1 MKRILMLVL
10 VGFLGAML
18 FIFSFGYSK
27 AKNPYSFYQV
37 YLDGKNIGMINSKR
51 ELENYINNQGKQ
63 IRKNVLKYNEKIES
77 IDTVD
82 EYLNSISLSED
93 EMNTFNTLSKLD
105 KVKYVIKN
113 KDTLKISQVKLEQF
127 DFYIKNHL
135 EKLSEVDIKN
145 MKDYA
150 DLNAIYLSAETI
162 YTPNGIDIKKVY
174 TYKNETEKVSDL
186 YAKIISE
193 KNCTIAGYKFTIKGK
208 DEKEKTIYVTDNK
221 IFSSAIDT
229 LAEIFVGTKEYTAY
243 KENNQNDIV
252 DTGSIIESV
261 YVDEDI
267 TYKATNIS
275 TSEKIYTNSDD
286 LAKYLLYG
294 DEYSETKVKV
304 EDGDSISSIAFNN
317 QISVNEFLISND
329 EYTSED
335 NLLYAGKE
343 VTIAQINPQV
353 NVVVETHSVSDVES
367 NYNTIEQHDSNM
379 IQGDEVVTQEGEKGI
394 DRITQSIKSVNGQVN
409 YVQVNQRETLKAPTA
424 KIVTVGSKVIPTVGS
439 TKSWGWP
446 TAPGYTIT
454 SGFEYRI
461 NPVDGSH
468 ELHSGIDIAG
478 TGYGS
483 PVYVTNNGT
492 ITKMSYAYN
501 YGNHIFVDHGNGFY
515 TVYAH
520 MSGFVSGLHVG
531 SVVERGQQIGYV
543 GATGYATGPHLH
555 YEIRTCERYACI
567 TNPLKYY

>member
-1 MKRILMLVL
+1 MLVS
-10 VGFLGAML
+10 VGVLSAFL
-18 FIFSFGYSK
+18 FIFCFGYSK
-27 AKNPYSFYQV
+27 AKNPRTLYQV
-37 YLDGKNIGMINSKR
+37 YLDGKTIGVIKSKR
-51 ELENYINNQGKQ
+51 ELDDYINNQGKE
-63 IRKNVLKYNEKIES
+63 IRKNVENYQEKLES
-77 IDTVD
+77 IDVVD
-82 EYLNSISLSED
+82 KYLSSIKLSEE
-93 EMNTFNTLSKLD
+93 EMNGFNNLSKLD

-113 KDTLKISQVKLEQF
+113 KDKLKISNIKLEQF
-127 DFYIKNHL
+127 EYYIRNNLDQTSSSDVDNMRDYVEKN
-135 EKLSEVDIKN
+135 N
-145 MKDYA
+145 
-150 DLNAIYLSAETI
+150 IYLSTKTI
-162 YTPNGIDIKKVY
+162 YTPNGIDVKKIA
-174 TYKNETEKVSDL
+174 TYKNNTKAVSDL
-186 YAKIISE
+186 YAEIIKE

-208 DEKEKTIYVTDNK
+208 DEKEKVIYVTDNK

-229 LAEIFVGTKEYTAY
+229 LAEIFAGTKEYKSY
-243 KENNQNDIV
+243 KEKTQNDII
-252 DTGSIIESV
+252 DTGSVIENV

-275 TSEKIYTNSDD
+275 TDEKIYTNSED
-286 LAKYLLYG
+286 LSKYLLYG
-294 DEYSETKVKV
+294 DDYSEKKVTV
-304 EDGDSISSIAFNN
+304 EEGDSISSIAFNN

-329 EYTSED
+329 EYSSED

-353 NVVVETHSVSDVES
+353 DVVVETHSVSDVES
-367 NYNTIEQHDSNM
+367 NYNTVEQHDANM
-379 IQGDEVVTQEGEKGI
+379 MQGDEVVTQEGEKGV

-409 YVQVNQRETLKAPTA
+409 YVQVDQRETLKAPTT
-424 KIVTVGSKVIPTVGS
+424 KIVTVGAKVIPHIGS

-446 TAPGYTIT
+446 TAPGYSIT

-501 YGNHIFVDHGNGFY
+501 YGNHIFVNHGNGFY

-567 TNPLKYY
+567 TNPLNYY

>member
-1 MKRILMLVL
+1 MKRMLMLVG
-10 VGFLGAML
+10 VGMLGAML
-18 FIFSFGYSK
+18 FVFSFGYSK
-27 AKNPYSFYQV
+27 AKLPHTLYQV
-37 YLDGKNIGMINSKR
+37 YLDGKTIGFINSKR
-51 ELENYINNQGKQ
+51 ELENYIDNQGKE
-63 IRKNVLKYNEKIES
+63 IRKNVENYNEVIES
-77 IDTVD
+77 IDTVN
-82 EYLNSISLSED
+82 EYLASISLPE
-93 EMNTFNTLSKLD
+93 EQMNNFNSLSNID
-105 KVKYVIKN
+105 KVKYVVKN
-113 KDTLKISQVKLEQF
+113 KDNLKISQVKLEKF
-127 DFYIKNHL
+127 NYYVKNHL
-135 EKLSEVDIKN
+135 EKLSASEIKN
-145 MKDYA
+145 MRDYSSK
-150 DLNAIYLSAETI
+150 NEIYLSAETI
-162 YTPNGIDIKKVY
+162 YTPNGIDIKKVS
-174 TYKNETEKVSDL
+174 TYKDDTEEVSDL
-186 YAKIISE
+186 YAKIVSY
-193 KNCTIAGYKFTIKGK
+193 KNCTIAGYKFTIKGDDK
-208 DEKEKTIYVTDNK
+208 KEKTIYVTDSK

-229 LAEIFVGTKEYTAY
+229 LAEIFAGTKEYTAY
-243 KENNQNDIV
+243 KENNQNDIT

-275 TSEKIYTNSDD
+275 TDEKIYTNSED

-294 DEYSETKVKV
+294 NDYSEKKVMV
-304 EDGDSISSIAFNN
+304 EEGDSIASIAFNN

-329 EYTSED
+329 EYSNED

-353 NVVVETHSVSDVES
+353 DVVVETHSVSDVES
-367 NYNTIEQHDSNM
+367 NYNTVEQHDANM
-379 IQGDEVVTQEGEKGI
+379 MQGDEVVTQEGEKGI
-394 DRITQSIKSVNGQVN
+394 DRITQSIKSVNGQIN
-409 YVQVNQRETLKAPTA
+409 YVQVDQRETLKAPTT
-424 KIVTVGSKVIPTVGS
+424 KIVTVGSKIIPNVGS

-446 TAPGYTIT
+446 TAPGYSIT

-501 YGNHIFVDHGNGFY
+501 YGNHIFVDHGNGYY

-555 YEIRTCERYACI
+555 YEIRTCERFACV

>member
-1 MKRILMLVL
+1 MLMLVG

-27 AKNPYSFYQV
+27 AKNPYTFYQV
-37 YLDGKNIGMINSKR
+37 YLDGKNIGMIKSKR
-51 ELENYINNQGKQ
+51 ELEDYINNQGKE
-63 IRKNVLKYNEKIES
+63 IRKNVENYNKKIES
-77 IDTVD
+77 IDTVN
-82 EYLNSISLSED
+82 EFLANISLSEE
-93 EMNTFNTLSKLD
+93 EMNSFNTLSNLD
-105 KVKYVIKN
+105 KAKYVVKN
-113 KDTLKISQVKLEQF
+113 KDKLHISQVKLEKF
-127 DFYIKNHL
+127 DYYVSNHL
-135 EKLSEVDIKN
+135 DNLSDSDIKN
-145 MKDYA
+145 MREYA
-150 DLNAIYLSAETI
+150 DTNAIYLSAETI
-162 YTPNGIDIKKVY
+162 YTPNGIDIKKVS
-174 TYKNETEKVSDL
+174 TYKSDTEEVSDL
-186 YAKIISE
+186 YAKIIGE

-208 DEKEKTIYVTDNK
+208 DDKEKVIYVTDNK
-221 IFSSAIDT
+221 IFSGAIDI
-229 LAEIFVGTKEYTAY
+229 LAEIFVGTKEYMAY
-243 KENNQNDIV
+243 KENNQNDII

-275 TSEKIYTNSDD
+275 TNEKIYTNSDD

-294 DEYSETKVKV
+294 DDYSEKKVIV
-304 EDGDSISSIAFNN
+304 EEGDSISSIAFNN

-329 EYTSED
+329 EYSSED

-353 NVVVETHSVSDVES
+353 DVVVETHSVSDVES
-367 NYNTIEQHDSNM
+367 NYNTVEQHDSSM
-379 IQGDEVVTQEGEKGI
+379 IQGDEIVTQEGEKGI
-394 DRITQSIKSVNGQVN
+394 DRITQSIKSVNGQIN
-409 YVQVNQRETLKAPTA
+409 YVQVDQRETLKAPIS
-424 KIVTVGSKVIPTVGS
+424 KIVTVGSKIIPHVGS

-446 TAPGYTIT
+446 TAPGYSIT
-454 SGFEYRI
+454 SGFAYRI
-461 NPVDGSH
+461 NPIDGSH

-555 YEIRTCERYACI
+555 YEIRTCEKFGCV
-567 TNPLKYY
+567 TNPLNYY